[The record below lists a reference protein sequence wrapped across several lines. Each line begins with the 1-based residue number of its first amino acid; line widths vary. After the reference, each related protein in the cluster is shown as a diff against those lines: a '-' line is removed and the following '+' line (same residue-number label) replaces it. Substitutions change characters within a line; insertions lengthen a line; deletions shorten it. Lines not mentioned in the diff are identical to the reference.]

1 MSART
6 YRNLG
11 IEIKVK
17 QSPAMVTLSLL
28 LVLLITLWPMS
39 LTLAQQRPDSISQLK
54 EQIARLETI
63 DKDKD
68 TTGEVRSLNRGF
80 LNERRAQLVVILKKR
95 IEALRKYKSTVQAS
109 LSATENQ
116 TLEGLIQDLDADIK
130 STESAISDG
139 SSADLPVVEQPRAQT
154 TRSTA
159 ANLALTTPPPVTQ
172 PAAPQPDCYPD
183 TPPLLLEQVRSAAI
197 QVLRLKD
204 PSEVGSN
211 FSPILVFTTAHAVA
225 VDAAN
230 TDVDKER
237 ATLINRLQ
245 VRQLQEETKRTDK
258 QIGADAANAGSTSAA
273 EQTGFAQILGF
284 AIEHGAIEK
293 DVNGTTLTLSSS
305 PYALVAAS
313 KGDTATT
320 YKESGYLARVGISA
334 SFNIENQDNVLTSA
348 RRKQLNDWSIRARLT
363 PDRSARSQDVED
375 YWNRIK
381 DQFAQPN
388 VVITREMV
396 AEFQNDKQLDA
407 KRREIVDRFNTVS
420 YRQAV
425 NDIINDAASTDD
437 QKTVAITKII
447 LCQVKADIFDQV
459 RSGAFRID
467 QKTRE
472 RIINVTVPNY
482 AKALQAR
489 EDAVSAFEKEIK
501 RLSLKPAATF
511 AYTNTRAT
519 TGSDYSVL
527 KLLFDK
533 RSSEG
538 FKMVGNAGLSLYHK
552 PDHTKNQQ
560 TLRDFSAALSLEGNA
575 GRSPFL
581 SSDVNEDKS
590 QITFSFTGRYQRL
603 WENRHVANRTA
614 DIGVAQFKLNVPFLS
629 GLSLPIS
636 VTYATASELIKE
648 KHVRANF
655 GFTLDTDKLMQIAK
669 LKGLPK

>member
-1 MSART
+1 MSARI

-11 IEIKVK
+11 TVVKVK
-17 QSPAMVTLSLL
+17 QSRVMVAASLL
-28 LVLLITLWPMS
+28 LVLVITLSPIS
-39 LTLAQQRPDSISQLK
+39 LMLAQQRPDSISQLK
-54 EQIARLETI
+54 EQIARLEAI

-68 TTGEVRSLNRGF
+68 TTDEVRSINRGF
-80 LNERRAQLVVILKKR
+80 LKERRAQLVVTLKKR
-95 IEALRKYKSTVQAS
+95 IEALRKYKSIVQSS
-109 LSATENQ
+109 LSLTENQ
-116 TLEGLIQDLDADIK
+116 TLESLVEDLEAEIK
-130 STESAISDG
+130 SVENAIGDG
-139 SSADLPVVEQPRAQT
+139 SRDGLPIAEQPRAQRI
-154 TRSTA
+154 RST
-159 ANLALTTPPPVTQ
+159 NPALTTAPIVTQ
-172 PAAPQPDCYPD
+172 PAAPQADCYPD
-183 TPPLLLEQVRSAAI
+183 APPLLLKQVNSAAI

-204 PSEVGSN
+204 PSEAGSN
-211 FSPILVFTTAHAVA
+211 FFPILFFTTASAVA
-225 VDAAN
+225 ADVSDNDAN
-230 TDVDKER
+230 RER

-245 VRQLQEETKRTDK
+245 ERQLQEETRRTDK
-258 QIGADAANAGSTSAA
+258 QIGASAASAGSTSAA

-320 YKESGYLARVGISA
+320 YKQSGYLARVGISA
-334 SFNIENQDNVLTSA
+334 SFNIENQDNVLSSA
-348 RRKQLNDWSIRARLT
+348 RRKQLNDWSIRSRLT

-375 YWNRIK
+375 YWNQIK
-381 DQFAQPN
+381 NQFEQPIL
-388 VVITREMV
+388 VVTEEMV
-396 AEFQNDKQLDA
+396 TEFQDDKQLNA
-407 KRREIVDRFNTVS
+407 KRKEIVDRFNTVS
-420 YRQAV
+420 YKQAV
-425 NDIINDAASTDD
+425 NDIINDTASTDD

-459 RSGAFRID
+459 RSGAFKID

-472 RIINVTVPNY
+472 RIINVAIPNY

-511 AYTNTRAT
+511 AYSNTRTT

-533 RSSEG
+533 RSSED
-538 FKMVGNAGLSLYHK
+538 FKMVWNAGFSLYHK
-552 PDHTKNQQ
+552 PDRSKNQQ

-603 WENRHVANRTA
+603 WENRHVANRKA
-614 DIGVAQFKLNVPFLS
+614 DIGVAQFKVNIPFLS

-655 GFTLDTDKLMQIAK
+655 GFTLDTDKLIQIAK
-669 LKGLPK
+669 LKNLTK